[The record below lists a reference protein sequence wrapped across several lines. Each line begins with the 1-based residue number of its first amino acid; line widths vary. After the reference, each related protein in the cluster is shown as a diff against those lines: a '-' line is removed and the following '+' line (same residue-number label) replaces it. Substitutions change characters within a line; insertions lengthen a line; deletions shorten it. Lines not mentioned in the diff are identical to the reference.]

1 MSDMEV
7 VALKIFGRDIS
18 LSCPVEEKDAL
29 LQAADLLNSEL
40 DGIDNK
46 SNALILAGLSL
57 ANKILQNNNSSS
69 ASADDESAMQSMI
82 LSIEEILEK

>member
-57 ANKILQNNNSSS
+57 ANKFLQNNNSSS

>member
-7 VALKIFGRDIS
+7 VALKIFGRDIN

-57 ANKILQNNNSSS
+57 ANKFLQNNNSSLTS
-69 ASADDESAMQSMI
+69 SEDQSAMQSMI
-82 LSIEEILEK
+82 QNIEEVLQK

>member
-29 LQAADLLNSEL
+29 LEAADLLNSEL

-57 ANKILQNNNSSS
+57 ANKFLQNNNSSS
-69 ASADDESAMQSMI
+69 TSADDENAMQSMI

>member
-57 ANKILQNNNSSS
+57 ANKFLQNNTSSS
-69 ASADDESAMQSMI
+69 TSADDESAMQSMI

>member
-1 MSDMEV
+1 MSDLEV

-57 ANKILQNNNSSS
+57 ANKFLQNNNSSS
-69 ASADDESAMQSMI
+69 TSADDENAMQSMI

>member
-57 ANKILQNNNSSS
+57 ANKFIQNNNSSS
-69 ASADDESAMQSMI
+69 TSADDESAMQSMI

>member
-57 ANKILQNNNSSS
+57 ANKFLQNNNSSS
-69 ASADDESAMQSMI
+69 TSADDESAMQSMI

>member
-57 ANKILQNNNSSS
+57 ANKFLQKNNSSS
-69 ASADDESAMQSMI
+69 TSADDESAMQSMI

>member
-1 MSDMEV
+1 MSEMEI

-18 LSCPVEEKDAL
+18 LSCPIEEKDAL
-29 LQAADLLNSEL
+29 INAAELLNSEL

-57 ANKILQNNNSSS
+57 ANKFLKKNNSSS
-69 ASADDESAMQSMI
+69 TSDKDQDAMQVMI
-82 LSIEEILEK
+82 QSIEEVLQK

>member
-18 LSCPVEEKDAL
+18 LSCPAEEKDAL
-29 LQAADLLNSEL
+29 IQAAELLNSEL

-57 ANKILQNNNSSS
+57 ANKFLQNNNSSLTS
-69 ASADDESAMQSMI
+69 SEDQNAMQGMI
-82 LSIEEILEK
+82 QSIEEVLQK

>member
-57 ANKILQNNNSSS
+57 ANKFLQNNNSSS
-69 ASADDESAMQSMI
+69 TSADDESAMLSMI

>member
-1 MSDMEV
+1 MSEMEI

-18 LSCPVEEKDAL
+18 LSCPTEEKDAL
-29 LQAADLLNSEL
+29 INAAELLNSEL

-57 ANKILQNNNSSS
+57 ANKFLKKNNSSS
-69 ASADDESAMQSMI
+69 TSDKDQDAMQVMI
-82 LSIEEILEK
+82 QSIEEVLQK

>member
-57 ANKILQNNNSSS
+57 ANKFLQNNNSSS
-69 ASADDESAMQSMI
+69 TSADDESAMQTMI

>member
-18 LSCPVEEKDAL
+18 LSCPLEEKDAL

-57 ANKILQNNNSSS
+57 ANKFLQNNNSSS
-69 ASADDESAMQSMI
+69 TSADDESAMQSMI

>member
-1 MSDMEV
+1 MEV

-57 ANKILQNNNSSS
+57 ANKFLQNNNSSS
-69 ASADDESAMQSMI
+69 TSADDESAMQSMI
-82 LSIEEILEK
+82 LSIEKILEK